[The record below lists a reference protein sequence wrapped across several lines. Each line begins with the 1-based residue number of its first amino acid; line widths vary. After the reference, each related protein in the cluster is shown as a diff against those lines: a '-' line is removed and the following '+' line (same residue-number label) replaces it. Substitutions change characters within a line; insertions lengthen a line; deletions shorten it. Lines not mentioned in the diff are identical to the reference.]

1 MGGPVTTQPTG
12 GVVWGG
18 GVGSGWDGK
27 IQAVQCPDRLAQFS
41 IALLP
46 KNTYIGPY
54 TENSLLY
61 CTVQE
66 TIPGTATTLVSM
78 KFMQ

>member
-12 GVVWGG
+12 GVGSMGG
-18 GVGSGWDGK
+18 WGWDGK

-54 TENSLLY
+54 TENSLLF